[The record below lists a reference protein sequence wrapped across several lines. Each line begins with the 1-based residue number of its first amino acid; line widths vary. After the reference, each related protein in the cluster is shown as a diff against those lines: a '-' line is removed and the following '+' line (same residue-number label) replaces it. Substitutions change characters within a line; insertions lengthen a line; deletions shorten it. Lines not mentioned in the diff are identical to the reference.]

1 MMISVRDANGNT
13 KNAVMATAMIAG
25 ITSIGRSKNTLILQF
40 TPAGEISV
48 LDMMAGKAIRRNT
61 LKSVYNFSDDGFD
74 GLSIRAESNVLT
86 REHFD
91 ACVTQLLD
99 KDNMLAVLKPTKN
112 ERYRDVQSAEIFSNI
127 LNGAKSVYEY
137 IYVILPS
144 DKEDKK
150 LVSMVKEYTDEDLI
164 IIPQGPKVD
173 VQTDKKTKLV
183 VINYEPAS
191 KYSISSMKNAYGVK
205 QLYTIPYNVSCRDAR
220 ISEALLDYLLLNRKD
235 MRTDDNYVLFSSL
248 NTLVSRYVT
257 NKEED
262 DDEEPE
268 VKEQPEKGGME
279 PDDQF
284 ELPEDAIQE
293 VIVKKGLF
301 RKKEKKIMINL

>member
-1 MMISVRDANGNT
+1 MMISVRDSKGNT
-13 KNAVMATAMIAG
+13 KNAVVAAAMIAG
-25 ITSIGRSKNTLILQF
+25 ITAIGKSKNTLILQF

-86 REHFD
+86 KEHFD

-112 ERYRDVQSAEIFSNI
+112 EHYRDVQTAEIFSNI

-144 DKEDKK
+144 DKEDEG

-164 IIPQGPKVD
+164 TIPQGPKVEI
-173 VQTDKKTKLV
+173 QTDQKTKLV

-191 KYSISSMKNAYGVK
+191 KYNISSVKNAYGVK
-205 QLYTIPYNVSCRDAR
+205 QLYTVPYNVACRDAR
-220 ISEALLDYLLLNRKD
+220 ISESLLDYLLLNRKD
-235 MRTDDNYVLFSSL
+235 MRTDDNYMLFSSL
-248 NTLVSRYVT
+248 NALVSRYVT

-262 DDEEPE
+262 EEEELEIMEQP
-268 VKEQPEKGGME
+268 VKESIE

-284 ELPEDAIQE
+284 ELPENAIQE
-293 VIVKKGLF
+293 VIIKKGLF